1 MSYQNIIQDG
11 TGKGNFA
18 QVDANNRLRVFST
31 SVSEYDGQTANGKGF
46 NVNTLE
52 IATVASSSETPVFYL
67 KNDSEENQVIEA
79 WFFGI
84 GGPQTGAPAANTP
97 AVIAVY
103 PSPALVTGGVAVPI
117 VNRSM
122 KDPFTF
128 GLTALRHDAGT
139 PLLVDGTSTPTS
151 GSAGTQLGVPVLWQ
165 YQSTGVGARA
175 FGVVHLHLPA
185 GQWVVV
191 TAKLGGTLTG
201 PLYTGFTGYVE
212 DS

>member
-1 MSYQNIIQDG
+1 MSYQNLIQDG
-11 TGKGNFA
+11 TGKGFLA
-18 QVDANNRLRVFST
+18 KVDSNNRVRTFST
-31 SVSEYDGQTANGKGF
+31 SVSEYDKQTSLGQAF
-46 NVNTLE
+46 NINTLE

-67 KNDSEENQVIEA
+67 KNESTLPIVIEA

-97 AVIAVY
+97 ATIAVY
-103 PSPALVTGGVAVPI
+103 PSPPNVTGGVAVPVI
-117 VNRSM
+117 NRSAM
-122 KDPFTF
+122 NSLDF
-128 GLTALRHDAGT
+128 GLVALRHDGAT

-151 GSAGTQLGVPVLWQ
+151 GTAGTQLGVPVLWQ

-175 FGVVHLHLPA
+175 FGVVHLHLPV

-191 TAKLGGTLTG
+191 TTELGGTLTG
-201 PLYTGFTGYVE
+201 PLYTGFTGYIE